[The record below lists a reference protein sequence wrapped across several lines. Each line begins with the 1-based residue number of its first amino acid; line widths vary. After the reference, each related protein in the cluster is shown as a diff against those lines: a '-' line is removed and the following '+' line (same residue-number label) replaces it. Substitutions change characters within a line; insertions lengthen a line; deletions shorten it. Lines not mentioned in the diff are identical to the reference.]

1 MSKRICSLLLAVM
14 LLLSSGNTVLA
25 CDEDQINTYV
35 PQILF
40 GDSAFSK
47 ASNEKVKMLLDA
59 LYLNS
64 MQSDGQGKD
73 KIEYLKRKKV
83 RGIGSLSDLDIKH
96 KELMKCSHNTWE
108 YEYAGAE
115 KQQNNRKEVLQNTVN
130 KVFDFGFFNNLFGC
144 KKGKCNSFA
153 ALLYY
158 LHILSDYLA
167 DEPDETRTVV
177 NDKEVPSYVGIASV
191 PIRANKP
198 SFTKNRRNIRESFYK
213 PSQLD
218 AQNRS
223 GAAFANVG
231 KDTLEMVGD
240 RENMVSIKPS
250 GWNQNKYNGLV
261 TTQPPYIFNRCHL
274 IAHQL
279 GGKEEERNL
288 ITGTRYLNEAMI
300 PYENKIK
307 DYVTKTGNH
316 VLYRVTPIFERD
328 NKLASGVQ
336 LEAYSIED
344 SGKGVSFNVYCY
356 NVQPGVDI
364 NYMNGNNEKA
374 DDILTKKNT
383 IPFAVKNPTDNSP
396 DLIYEMNKHLKIL
409 FDDQKNKNMYN
420 SMMNDITTIANEA
433 RAIEKPEEVAK
444 DYIELRRC
452 EYKYLEVLTNYVP
465 LLLEKEKFFRSTFK

>member
-1 MSKRICSLLLAVM
+1 MSKRICSLFLAIM

-40 GDSAFSK
+40 GDSASSK
-47 ASNEKVKMLLDA
+47 ASDEKVKMLLDA

-73 KIEYLKRKKV
+73 KIEYLKSKKV

-108 YEYAGAE
+108 YEYTGAE

-130 KVFDFGFFNNLFGC
+130 KVFDFGFFNNLFGS

-158 LHILSDYLA
+158 SHILSDYLA
-167 DEPDETRTVV
+167 DEPDETRTIV
-177 NDKEVPSYVGIASV
+177 NDKEVPSYAGISSV
-191 PIRANKP
+191 PIKANKP
-198 SFTKNRRNIRESFYK
+198 SFTKNQRSIRESFYK

-218 AQNRS
+218 SQNRS

-231 KDTLEMVGD
+231 KDTLETVND

-261 TTQPPYIFNRCHL
+261 TSQPPYLFNRCHL

-307 DYVTKTGNH
+307 DYVAKTGNH

-344 SGKGVSFNVYCY
+344 FGKGVSFNVYCY

-364 NYMNGNNEKA
+364 NYMNGDNEKA
-374 DDILTKKNT
+374 DDILNKKNT
-383 IPFAVKNPTDNSP
+383 IPFAVKNPKDNSP

-409 FDDQKNKNMYN
+409 FDDPKNKNIYN

-452 EYKYLEVLTNYVP
+452 EYEYLEVLTNYVP
-465 LLLEKEKFFRSTFK
+465 LLLEKEEFFRSAFK

>member
-1 MSKRICSLLLAVM
+1 
-14 LLLSSGNTVLA
+14 
-25 CDEDQINTYV
+25 
-35 PQILF
+35 
-40 GDSAFSK
+40 
-47 ASNEKVKMLLDA
+47 
-59 LYLNS
+59 
-64 MQSDGQGKD
+64 
-73 KIEYLKRKKV
+73 
-83 RGIGSLSDLDIKH
+83 
-96 KELMKCSHNTWE
+96 
-108 YEYAGAE
+108 
-115 KQQNNRKEVLQNTVN
+115 
-130 KVFDFGFFNNLFGC
+130 
-144 KKGKCNSFA
+144 
-153 ALLYY
+153 
-158 LHILSDYLA
+158 
-167 DEPDETRTVV
+167 
-177 NDKEVPSYVGIASV
+177 
-191 PIRANKP
+191 
-198 SFTKNRRNIRESFYK
+198 
-213 PSQLD
+213 
-218 AQNRS
+218 
-223 GAAFANVG
+223 
-231 KDTLEMVGD
+231 MVGD

-261 TTQPPYIFNRCHL
+261 TSQPPYIFNRCHL

-364 NYMNGNNEKA
+364 NYMNGDNEKA

>member
-198 SFTKNRRNIRESFYK
+198 SFTKNQRNIRESFYK

-261 TTQPPYIFNRCHL
+261 TSQPPYIFNRCHL

-344 SGKGVSFNVYCY
+344 SGKGVSFNVYC
-356 NVQPGVDI
+356 
-364 NYMNGNNEKA
+364 
-374 DDILTKKNT
+374 L
-383 IPFAVKNPTDNSP
+383 S
-396 DLIYEMNKHLKIL
+396 LIHI
-409 FDDQKNKNMYN
+409 
-420 SMMNDITTIANEA
+420 
-433 RAIEKPEEVAK
+433 
-444 DYIELRRC
+444 
-452 EYKYLEVLTNYVP
+452 
-465 LLLEKEKFFRSTFK
+465 

>member
-1 MSKRICSLLLAVM
+1 MSKRICSLFLAIM

-40 GDSAFSK
+40 GDSASSK
-47 ASNEKVKMLLDA
+47 ASDEKVKMLLDA

-73 KIEYLKRKKV
+73 KIEHLKRKKV

-108 YEYAGAE
+108 YEYTGAE

-130 KVFDFGFFNNLFGC
+130 KVFDFGFFNNLFGS

-158 LHILSDYLA
+158 SHILSDYLA
-167 DEPDETRTVV
+167 DEPDETDVIL
-177 NDKEVPSYVGIASV
+177 NGKEVSSFAGKPYVKLNGDS
-191 PIRANKP
+191 P
-198 SFTKNRRNIRESFYK
+198 SFTKGQKDNIESFVEYS
-213 PSQLD
+213 PLDSQD
-218 AQNRS
+218 RAGVVS
-223 GAAFANVG
+223 ANIG
-231 KDTLEMVGD
+231 FEMLQTSDTRQDM
-240 RENMVSIKPS
+240 RTIKPS
-250 GWNQNKYNGLV
+250 GWEQNRYEEIIPTSDL
-261 TTQPPYIFNRCHL
+261 YNRCHL
-274 IAHQL
+274 LAHQL
-279 GGKEEERNL
+279 GGEEKEYNL
-288 ITGTRYLNEAMI
+288 ITGTRYLNDAMEKREKKI
-300 PYENKIK
+300 ANYLKNNK
-307 DYVTKTGNH
+307 DNH
-316 VLYRVTPIFERD
+316 VLYRVTPVYERD

-364 NYMNGNNEKA
+364 NYMTGNNEKA
-374 DDILTKKNT
+374 DDILKEKNV
-383 IPFAVKNPTDNSP
+383 IPFAVKNPKDDSP
-396 DLIYEMNKHLKIL
+396 DLIYAMNKHLEIL
-409 FDDQKNKNMYN
+409 FDEPKNNNMYN
-420 SMMNDITTIANEA
+420 SMMNDITAIANEA
-433 RAIEKPEEVAK
+433 RAIEMPEKVAK

-452 EYKYLEVLTNYVP
+452 EYEFLEVLTNYVP
-465 LLLEKEKFFRSTFK
+465 LLLEKEDFFQSAFN